1 MLEPAGNRQFHVE
14 AHAFA
19 LEARKVGILVDLLP
33 ADAATIQQRL
43 KRGEFDLVP
52 LIWEGTPDEDP
63 EPLYGAGGAFNYG
76 GYRSSALEAL
86 IDEARGAVGPV
97 ARAPILARIARLL
110 SDEQPVI
117 FLYRYDVPALAST
130 RVHGLAAV
138 GDRFDL
144 RRVWLDP

>member
-1 MLEPAGNRQFHVE
+1 MKLSCRCRAVSRSRARTRPAS
-14 AHAFA
+14 A
-19 LEARKVGILVDLLP
+19 ARDSP
-33 ADAATIQQRL
+33 
-43 KRGEFDLVP
+43 
-52 LIWEGTPDEDP
+52 PDEDP
-63 EPLYGAGGAFNYG
+63 EPLYGTAGAFNYG

-97 ARAPILARIARLL
+97 ARAPILDRIARLL

-117 FLYRYDVPALAST
+117 FLYRYDIPALAST

-138 GDRFDL
+138 ADRFDL